1 MSQLVISYGQIGEAA
16 GGNMSDV
23 ETIGATEFKARCLE
37 LLDRVSTGRVERVIV
52 TKRGAVVAMLVA
64 PEAEAARV
72 ERLHGFMR
80 GTVVIPPGSDLT
92 APVSDEAF
100 SAEDGLLHG

>member
-1 MSQLVISYGQIGEAA
+1 MADIEKLGAA
-16 GGNMSDV
+16 G
-23 ETIGATEFKARCLE
+23 FKAKCSE
-37 LLDRVSTGRVERVIV
+37 VLDRVSTGRVERVLV
-52 TKRGAVVAMLVA
+52 TERGTVVAVLVA
-64 PEAEAARV
+64 PNAEVARV

-80 GTVVIPPGSDLT
+80 GTVTIPPGSDLT